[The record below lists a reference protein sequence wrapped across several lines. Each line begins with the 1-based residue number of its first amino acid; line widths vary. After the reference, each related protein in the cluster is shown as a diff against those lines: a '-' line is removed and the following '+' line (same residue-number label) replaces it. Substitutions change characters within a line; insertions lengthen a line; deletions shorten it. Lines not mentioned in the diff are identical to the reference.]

1 MRLEFDGVV
10 GSERLGVVQQKTRSS
25 SFVNKYVYGR
35 GYLKTSLYHNMVF
48 TGRMPL
54 VVICRSMVV
63 NQTPNLC
70 HYKVHGT
77 DNTHRTEQAQGYWVK
92 QTNTIRCTT
101 NPPLIISNLEHAQ
114 NRISI
119 RASVSDDCV
128 CVCL

>member
-10 GSERLGVVQQKTRSS
+10 GSERLGVVQQKTRRS

-35 GYLKTSLYHNMVF
+35 SYLKTSRYHNMVF

-54 VVICRSMVV
+54 VVICPSMVV

-77 DNTHRTEQAQGYWVK
+77 DNTQDRTGPRLLG
-92 QTNTIRCTT
+92 QTN
-101 NPPLIISNLEHAQ
+101 
-114 NRISI
+114 
-119 RASVSDDCV
+119 
-128 CVCL
+128 